1 MADLSSAEENVAVWT
16 PQSAALLGSLSRF
29 SRQTVAAPVPS
40 PPPKLYSTFPLP
52 ATSFSFSSCPLLLPC
67 NLSSARGLGYPL
79 SIPKITIA
87 SPIPT
92 ATVLALSTRLSQPIF
107 PAEPT
112 TVGLSCLVSSTK
124 AALAPQ
130 PDRSVSQIES
140 PTTLP
145 SPPPS
150 LLHQVPSLI
159 RFFPMYNTH
168 RGMVPAPNSRLTEL
182 LDQLRQEF
190 ESQSRSTGEYE
201 HQLTGQLQE
210 MEMIRQKVY
219 QLEQTQIKMK
229 ADYEAEIRMLRHELE
244 QRGVQPVASHIA
256 ASQHSG
262 PQAQPPSLGHGPSN
276 LFGGIMTNPAGSGPG
291 LAPPPSQEQQPPQHT
306 LQQPASATQPGY
318 GPPPPPTASPGPGK
332 GRRTVPGPATPQQ
345 TQIAYP
351 DPRASPQIPRPTPPT
366 QNLVR
371 ADRPGNMLA
380 NWDPADLP
388 ASQKREG
395 SDWYAVFNPEVQ
407 RVLDVELVHHLNHD
421 SVVCCVRFS
430 RDGKYL
436 ATGCNRSAQIFD
448 VTTGQNVATLQDEN
462 VDKDGDLYIRSV
474 CFSPDGKY
482 LATGAEDK
490 QIRVWDIAARTI
502 KHIFSGHEQD
512 IYSLDFAGNGRYI
525 ASGSGDKTVRLW
537 DILDG
542 KLVYTLSIEDG
553 VTTVAMSPDGHYV
566 AAGSLDKSVR
576 VWDTT
581 TGYLV
586 ERLENPDGHK
596 DSVYSVAFAPNGR
609 DLVSGSLDKTIKLWE
624 LTVPRGMHPHNGNK
638 GGKCIRT
645 FEGHKDFVLSVCLTP
660 DGQWVMSGSKDRGV
674 QFWDPVTG
682 NAQMMLQ
689 GHKNSVISVA
699 PAPTGNLFATG
710 SGDMRARIWSLGR
723 REHVLGT
730 RS

>member
-1 MADLSSAEENVAVWT
+1 
-16 PQSAALLGSLSRF
+16 
-29 SRQTVAAPVPS
+29 
-40 PPPKLYSTFPLP
+40 
-52 ATSFSFSSCPLLLPC
+52 
-67 NLSSARGLGYPL
+67 
-79 SIPKITIA
+79 
-87 SPIPT
+87 
-92 ATVLALSTRLSQPIF
+92 
-107 PAEPT
+107 
-112 TVGLSCLVSSTK
+112 
-124 AALAPQ
+124 
-130 PDRSVSQIES
+130 
-140 PTTLP
+140 
-145 SPPPS
+145 
-150 LLHQVPSLI
+150 
-159 RFFPMYNTH
+159 MYNTH

-190 ESQSRSTGEYE
+190 ETQTRSTGEFE

-229 ADYEAEIRMLRHELE
+229 QDYETEIRMLRHELE
-244 QRGVQPVASHIA
+244 SRGVQPVASHIA
-256 ASQHSG
+256 PAQHSG

-276 LFGGIMTNPAGSGPG
+276 LFGGIMANQGGSGPG
-291 LAPPPSQEQQPPQHT
+291 LAPPPSQDQQHSQHT
-306 LQQPASATQPGY
+306 LQQPASATQPGAPQPPQSSFGGYPPGAAVNGY

-332 GRRTVPGPATPQQ
+332 GRRAAPGPATPQQ
-345 TQIAYP
+345 TQLAYP
-351 DPRASPQIPRPTPPT
+351 DPRASPQIPRPTPPN
-366 QNLVR
+366 QSSLVR
-371 ADRPGNMLA
+371 TERIGNMLA
-380 NWDPADLP
+380 NWNPEDLP

-395 SDWYAVFNPEVQ
+395 PDWYAVFNPEVQ

-448 VTTGQNVATLQDEN
+448 VNTGQNVATLQDEN

-490 QIRVWDIAARTI
+490 QIRVWDIANRSI

-624 LTVPRGMHPHNGNK
+624 LTVPRGMHPHSGVK
-638 GGKCIRT
+638 GGKCVRT

-710 SGDMRARIWSLGR
+710 SGDMRARIWRYSNYSGR
-723 REHVLGT
+723 
-730 RS
+730 